1 MRPQFIPLLG
11 GLLLIG
17 SVPTWAQVQTAPAPA
32 HTVAPTSATPLPP
45 VTETDELTL
54 EQAIQIAFSHHGDV
68 SVAQQ
73 SSASAQ
79 QRITSARSNLYPQ
92 ANVSVGS
99 NLGRGTT
106 IAQGTTTTPT
116 TGTDTGT
123 GTTTTTST
131 SYTTAT
137 QTNFGLTQTIYDAGK
152 NRAIVRQ
159 AQANATSAQ
168 AGIGVARQNL
178 AFTVASNFY
187 EQLRQERLVAQRT
200 QQVSLAQGQLAQIQ
214 AQIEAGTAARVDAQ
228 SVSVTL
234 SQARFDLTSSRN
246 ALETAQTNLRN
257 ALGLARGP
265 ALRVR
270 ENADVAALSASVAP
284 LSPEQT
290 TAALTPSLMEPPN
303 MGASLTNVSLTDTSA
318 SQSVTAP
325 NRDTASDAAS
335 SPRSDVSPMVSA
347 PVPVPALAPLSD
359 YVAAAQGN
367 RPDLQQSRA
376 TILSGQAN
384 VAIAKAAQK
393 PQVGLTAGYNLQNV
407 YNSGRG
413 LTAGLTLSLPLFD
426 AGGRRADVRAAQSDL
441 QASQTRLGQLE
452 KDVAADVEASYI
464 TASGSVERIANAQAL
479 VESART
485 NLEAATEKY
494 RAGVG
499 IVLDVVNAQ
508 TQFAQ
513 AQTSAT
519 TAIYDYQI
527 ALADL
532 TRATGLFASGNAQA
546 TPLLTDTNTP
556 TPATAT
562 TPTPATP

>member
-1 MRPQFIPLLG
+1 MQMKTTPVLWSLPLIVGFTSLARAQTMP
-11 GLLLIG
+11 LVVPAP
-17 SVPTWAQVQTAPAPA
+17 VPTK
-32 HTVAPTSATPLPP
+32 VAPVSASAPKTSGLAL
-45 VTETDELTL
+45 TDGPLTL
-54 EQAIQIAFSHHGDV
+54 EQAIQIAFANHGNV
-68 SVAQQ
+68 SAAQQ

-99 NLGRGTT
+99 SLG
-106 IAQGTTTTPT
+106 QGTVVSQNSTTTPT
-116 TGTDTGT
+116 TGTDT

-137 QTNFGLTQTIYDAGK
+137 QTNFGLSQTIFDAGA
-152 NRAIVRQ
+152 NRARVRQ
-159 AQANATSAQ
+159 AQANANSTQ
-168 AGIGVARQNL
+168 AGVGVARQNL
-178 AFTVASNFY
+178 AYTVASNFY
-187 EQLRQERLVAQRT
+187 EQLRQERLVGQRT
-200 QQVSLAQGQLAQIQ
+200 QQVSLAEGQLAQIQ

-228 SVSVTL
+228 SVNVTL
-234 SQARFDLTSSRN
+234 SQARFDLTTARN
-246 ALETAQTNLRN
+246 ALDTARTNFRN
-257 ALGLARGP
+257 ALGLTRGP
-265 ALRVR
+265 AIELR
-270 ENADVAALSASVAP
+270 EGADVAALSASVAP
-284 LSPEQT
+284 LTAEQT
-290 TAALTPSLMEPPN
+290 ATALTPPSAKAPP
-303 MGASLTNVSLTDTSA
+303 STDNSA
-318 SQSVTAP
+318 SRTAP
-325 NRDTASDAAS
+325 APQSDAAVDDAS
-335 SPRSDVSPMVSA
+335 TPEATPTSTIVPLR
-347 PVPVPALAPLSD
+347 VPVLAPLSD
-359 YVAAAQGN
+359 YVTAAQQN

-384 VAIAKAAQK
+384 IAIAKAAQK

-413 LTAGLTLSLPLFD
+413 LTAGLSLSLPLFD
-426 AGGRRADVRAAQSDL
+426 AGGRKADVRAARTDL
-441 QASQTRLGQLE
+441 EASQTRLTQLE

-464 TASGSVERIANAQAL
+464 TVSGSVERIANAQAL
-479 VESART
+479 VESARA

-532 TRATGLFASGNAQA
+532 TRATGLFASGNAQT
-546 TPLLTDTNTP
+546 TPLLTDT
-556 TPATAT
+556 T
-562 TPTPATP
+562 TPTPVAPAPTTP